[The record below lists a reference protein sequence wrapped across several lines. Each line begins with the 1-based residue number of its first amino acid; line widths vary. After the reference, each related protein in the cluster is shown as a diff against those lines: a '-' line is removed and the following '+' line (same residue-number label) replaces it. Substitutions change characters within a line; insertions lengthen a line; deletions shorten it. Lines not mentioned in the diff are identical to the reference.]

1 MRIVFMGTPD
11 FALPSLERLLADGH
25 EVTLVVTQADKAVG
39 RKQILTPP
47 PVKQLA
53 VERGIPVFQPASM
66 KTDETYDRLAAE
78 QPDCIVVVAY
88 GKIIP
93 KRVLDL
99 PKYGCVNVHGSLL
112 PRFRGAA
119 PIQWAVLAGDEESGV
134 ATMQMDEGLDT
145 GDILLERRRKVGE
158 MTAGELFDALAAD
171 GADVLSD
178 TLKGLEAGTITPKP
192 QVGESVYAPM
202 LTKADSPMDFGRK
215 AVELYNQVRGLNP
228 WPTAQTTWNGKML
241 KVHAAKVGG
250 KTNGKPGE
258 IVSGKPLCV
267 ACGDGMSLELV
278 TVQIEGGKAM
288 DAATFWRGHEL
299 PLGTIIG
306 KV

>member
-25 EVTLVVTQADKAVG
+25 EVSLVVTQADKAVG

-78 QPDCIVVVAY
+78 KPDCIVVVAY

-93 KRVLDL
+93 QRVLDL

-134 ATMQMDEGLDT
+134 ATMQMDAGLDT

-178 TLKGLEAGTITPKP
+178 TLKGLEAGTITKKP
-192 QVGESVYAPM
+192 QQGESVYAPM
-202 LTKADSPMDFGRK
+202 LTKADSPLDFNRK

-228 WPTAQTTWNGKML
+228 WPTAQTIWNSKTL
-241 KVHAAKVGG
+241 KVHAAKVGE
-250 KTNGKPGE
+250 KTTGNPGE
-258 IVSGKPLCV
+258 IVSGTPLCV
-267 ACGDGMSLELV
+267 ACGDGMSLQLV

-288 DAATFWRGHEL
+288 DAELFWRGHEL
-299 PLGTIIG
+299 PLGTVLG
-306 KV
+306 K

>member
-25 EVTLVVTQADKAVG
+25 EVSLVVTQADKAIG

-53 VERGIPVFQPASM
+53 VKRGIPVFQPTSM

-78 QPDCIVVVAY
+78 KPDCIVVVAY

-145 GDILLERRRKVGE
+145 GDVLLERRRKVGE
-158 MTAGELFDALAAD
+158 MTAGELFDVLAVD

-178 TLKGLEAGTITPKP
+178 TLKGLEEGNITPKP

-202 LTKADSPMDFGRK
+202 LTKADSPMDFSRK

-228 WPTAQTTWNGKML
+228 WPTAQTMWNGKML
-241 KVHAAKVGG
+241 KVHAAKVAG
-250 KTNGKPGE
+250 KTTAAPGT
-258 IVSGKPLCV
+258 IVSGTPLCV

-299 PLGTIIG
+299 PLGTSIG
-306 KV
+306 TV